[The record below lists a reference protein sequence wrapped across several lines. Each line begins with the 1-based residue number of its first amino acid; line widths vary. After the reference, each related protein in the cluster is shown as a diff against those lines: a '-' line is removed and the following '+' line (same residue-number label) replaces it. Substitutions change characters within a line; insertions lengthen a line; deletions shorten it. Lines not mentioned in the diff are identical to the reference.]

1 MLLLSIAVVLEIG
14 DAEYNEC
21 LWNNK
26 CIQDKRNPEEN
37 FVFSREEEA
46 EKGN

>member
-1 MLLLSIAVVLEIG
+1 MLLLSTAGLETG
-14 DAEYNEC
+14 DVEHDGW

-26 CIQDKRNPEEN
+26 SIQDKRNAEEN
-37 FVFSREEEA
+37 FVFRREEEA

>member
-1 MLLLSIAVVLEIG
+1 VLVLSIAGLETG
-14 DAEYNEC
+14 DVEYNEC

-26 CIQDKRNPEEN
+26 SIQDKRNAEEN

>member
-1 MLLLSIAVVLEIG
+1 VLLLSIADKETG
-14 DAEYNEC
+14 DVEYNER

-26 CIQDKRNPEEN
+26 CIQDQRNAEEN